1 MRIDPRHRAETGFTL
16 IEVMVSLAI
25 VGLIMTFMFSGLSV
39 GMDTWERGSGK
50 ILEIEN
56 RARVEGLLRRQL
68 SLASPEEFEGD
79 DGAFVLFAGDNGRLE
94 FVSAY
99 SLIDGA
105 VQARK
110 IDYAVEDGGFMYDE
124 QFLFD
129 HDPNETTNRQ
139 GQMLAQFQ
147 NVEFRY
153 LGSDRDGRLQWIDEW
168 ESGAGL
174 PGAVQVRID
183 DDYVVVPLIYR

>member
-1 MRIDPRHRAETGFTL
+1 MRIDPRHRAEAGFTL

-56 RARVEGLLRRQL
+56 RARVEGLIRRQL
-68 SLASPEEFEGD
+68 SLASPMEFEGGD
-79 DGAFVLFAGDNGRLE
+79 SAFVLFAGDNRRLE
-94 FVSAY
+94 FVAAY

-110 IDYAVEDGGFMYDE
+110 IHYAVEDGGFLYYE

-129 HDPNETTNRQ
+129 HEPDEITNRG
-139 GQMLAQFQ
+139 GQLLAQFED
-147 NVEFRY
+147 VEFRY
-153 LGSDRDGRLQWIDEW
+153 LGSDRDGKLRWIDEW
-168 ESGAGL
+168 ESGTGL

-183 DDYVVVPLIYR
+183 DDYVVVPLIY

>member
-1 MRIDPRHRAETGFTL
+1 MRIDPRHRAEAGFTL

-39 GMDTWERGSGK
+39 GMDIWERGSGK

-56 RARVEGLLRRQL
+56 RARVERLIRRQL
-68 SLASPEEFEGD
+68 SLASPMEFERGD
-79 DGAFVLFAGDNGRLE
+79 SAFVIFAGDNRRLE
-94 FVSAY
+94 FVAAY

-110 IDYAVEDGGFMYDE
+110 IHYVVEDGEFLYYE

-129 HDPNETTNRQ
+129 HEPGEITNRG
-139 GQMLAQFQ
+139 GQLLAQFQ
-147 NVEFRY
+147 DVEFRY
-153 LGSDRDGRLQWIDEW
+153 LGSDRDGKLRWIDEW
-168 ESGAGL
+168 ESGTGL

-183 DDYVVVPLIYR
+183 DDYVVVPLIY

>member
-1 MRIDPRHRAETGFTL
+1 MRIDPRRQAETGFTL

-25 VGLIMTFMFSGLSV
+25 VGLIMTLMFSGLSV
-39 GMDTWERGSGK
+39 GMDTWERTSGK

-68 SLASPEEFEGD
+68 SLASPMEFEGD
-79 DGAFVLFAGDNGRLE
+79 DGAFVLFAGDNRRLE

-110 IDYAVEDGGFMYDE
+110 IDYAVEDGGFVYDE
-124 QFLFD
+124 QLLFD
-129 HDPNETTNRQ
+129 HEPNEITNRQ
-139 GQMLAQFQ
+139 GQLLAQFR

-174 PGAVQVRID
+174 TVAVQVRID
-183 DDYVVVPLIYR
+183 DDYVIVPLIYR

>member
-1 MRIDPRHRAETGFTL
+1 MRIDPRHRAEAGFTL

-50 ILEIEN
+50 IREIEN
-56 RARVEGLLRRQL
+56 RARVEGLIRRQL
-68 SLASPEEFEGD
+68 SLASPMEFEGD
-79 DGAFVLFAGDNGRLE
+79 DGAGILFAGDNRRLE
-94 FVSAY
+94 FVAAY

-110 IDYAVEDGGFMYDE
+110 IHYAVEDGGFLYYE

-129 HDPNETTNRQ
+129 HEPDEITNRG
-139 GQMLAQFQ
+139 GQLLAQLQ
-147 NVEFRY
+147 DVEFRY
-153 LGSDRDGRLQWIDEW
+153 LGSDRDGKLRWIDEW
-168 ESGAGL
+168 ESGTGL

-183 DDYVVVPLIYR
+183 DDYVVVPLIY

>member
-1 MRIDPRHRAETGFTL
+1 MRIDPRHRAEAGFTL

-39 GMDTWERGSGK
+39 GMDVWERGSGK

-56 RARVEGLLRRQL
+56 RARVERLIRRQL
-68 SLASPEEFEGD
+68 SLASPMEFEGGD
-79 DGAFVLFAGDNGRLE
+79 SAFVLFAGDNRRLE
-94 FVSAY
+94 FVAAY

-110 IDYAVEDGGFMYDE
+110 IHYAVEDGGFLYYE

-129 HDPNETTNRQ
+129 HEPDEITNRG
-139 GQMLAQFQ
+139 GQLLAQLQ
-147 NVEFRY
+147 DVEFRY
-153 LGSDRDGRLQWIDEW
+153 LDSDRDGKLRWIDEW
-168 ESGAGL
+168 ESGTGL

-183 DDYVVVPLIYR
+183 DDYVVVPLIY

>member
-1 MRIDPRHRAETGFTL
+1 MRIDPRRWTDPGFTL

-56 RARVEGLLRRQL
+56 RARVERLLRRQL
-68 SLASPEEFEGD
+68 SLASPAEFEGD
-79 DGAFVLFAGDNGRLE
+79 DGAFVLFAGDNRRLE

-110 IDYAVEDGGFMYDE
+110 IHYAVEDGRFLYYE

-129 HDPNETTNRQ
+129 HEPDEITNRG
-139 GQMLAQFQ
+139 GQLLAQFED
-147 NVEFRY
+147 VEFRY
-153 LGSDRDGRLQWIDEW
+153 LGSDRDGKLRWIDEW
-168 ESGAGL
+168 ESGTGL

-183 DDYVVVPLIYR
+183 DDYVVVPLIY

>member
-1 MRIDPRHRAETGFTL
+1 MRNDSRNWTESGFTL

-25 VGLIMTFMFSGLSV
+25 IGLIMTVMFSGLSV

-50 ILEIEN
+50 IMEIEN
-56 RARVEGLLRRQL
+56 RARVERLLRRQL
-68 SLASPEEFEGD
+68 SLASPVEFETD
-79 DGAFVLFAGDNGRLE
+79 DGPFVLFAGDSRRLE

-110 IDYAVEDGGFMYDE
+110 INYAVEDGKFLYDE

-129 HDPNETTNRQ
+129 FDPNEILDRQ
-139 GQMLAQFQ
+139 GQVLAQFQ
-147 NVEFRY
+147 NAEFRY
-153 LGSDRDGRLQWIDEW
+153 LSSDRDGRLQWIDEW
-168 ESGAGL
+168 EFNVGL
-174 PGAVQVRID
+174 PAAVQVQIET
-183 DDYVVVPLIYR
+183 DYVVVPLIYR

>member
-1 MRIDPRHRAETGFTL
+1 MRIDPRRRAEAGFTL

-56 RARVEGLLRRQL
+56 RARVEGLIRRQL
-68 SLASPEEFEGD
+68 SLAAPMEFEGA
-79 DGAFVLFAGDNGRLE
+79 DGAGILFAGDNRRIE

-110 IDYAVEDGGFMYDE
+110 IGYAVEDGGFVYDE

-129 HDPNETTNRQ
+129 HEPDEITNRE
-139 GQMLAQFQ
+139 GRLLAQFQ
-147 NVEFRY
+147 NVAFRY
-153 LGSDRDGRLQWIDEW
+153 LGSDRDGKLRWIDEW
-168 ESGAGL
+168 ESGTGL

>member
-1 MRIDPRHRAETGFTL
+1 MRIDPRRWTDPGFTL

-39 GMDTWERGSGK
+39 GMDTWERGSRK
-50 ILEIEN
+50 ILEIES

-68 SLASPEEFEGD
+68 SLASPAEFEVD
-79 DGAFVLFAGDNGRLE
+79 DGAFVLFAGDSRRLE

-110 IDYAVEDGGFMYDE
+110 IDYAVEDGGFAYDE

-129 HDPNETTNRQ
+129 YDPTEITDHR
-139 GQMLAQFQ
+139 GQLLAQFE
-147 NVEFRY
+147 NIEFRY

-168 ESGAGL
+168 KFGAGL